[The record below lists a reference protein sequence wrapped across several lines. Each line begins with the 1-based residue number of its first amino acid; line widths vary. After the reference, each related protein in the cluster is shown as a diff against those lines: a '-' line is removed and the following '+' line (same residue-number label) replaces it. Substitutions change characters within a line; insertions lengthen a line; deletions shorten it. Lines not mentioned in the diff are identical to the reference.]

1 MCRKLGVETKRAK
14 IKKHNDA
21 QTNTANKEPNKRA
34 EFENLVG
41 QIKQIDAVTPGA
53 LRSDGKTLFLVYTY
67 VWQEDVAKIFKVPGA
82 PRNVNP
88 VRAITW

>member
-41 QIKQIDAVTPGA
+41 QIKQIGAVTEN
-53 LRSDGKTLFLVYTY
+53 LTEVSLV
-67 VWQEDVAKIFKVPGA
+67 
-82 PRNVNP
+82 R
-88 VRAITW
+88 